1 MFNSTKYGLKPFAL
15 SMAAFC
21 LAMTSLSTWSQ
32 NFPNRPITIVV
43 PIAAGGSTDVLTRL
57 VAGHMSRTLG
67 QPIVVDNVSGAGG
80 IIGSAKVARSPA
92 DGYTLVAGSSGSQA
106 SSYSVYEKMPY
117 TPDSFSQIGLTAII
131 PALMVVTKSLPVK
144 SLQELVAY
152 AKANPGK
159 VSLGNPGVG
168 TSGHLQ
174 CEFFKATTGADFA
187 LVPYRGAGPMINDLI
202 AGTIQGACDAT
213 PSSSPAVNGG
223 YIRAIATMGSER
235 ANSMPD
241 VATTVE
247 QGMPQLQAPAWI
259 GLSAPKGTPNATLL
273 TLEKAL
279 SDALDDPTVR
289 AGIQKLGANVPTPKQ
304 RGLKYTDD
312 FVRDEVVKWAVLA
325 RAANLVKQ

>member
-1 MFNSTKYGLKPFAL
+1 
-15 SMAAFC
+15 MAAFC

-174 CEFFKATTGADFA
+174 
-187 LVPYRGAGPMINDLI
+187 
-202 AGTIQGACDAT
+202 
-213 PSSSPAVNGG
+213 
-223 YIRAIATMGSER
+223 
-235 ANSMPD
+235 
-241 VATTVE
+241 
-247 QGMPQLQAPAWI
+247 
-259 GLSAPKGTPNATLL
+259 
-273 TLEKAL
+273 
-279 SDALDDPTVR
+279 
-289 AGIQKLGANVPTPKQ
+289 
-304 RGLKYTDD
+304 
-312 FVRDEVVKWAVLA
+312 
-325 RAANLVKQ
+325 

>member
-1 MFNSTKYGLKPFAL
+1 MFNSIRRGLKRLAL
-15 SMAAFC
+15 TTAAVCFS
-21 LAMTSLSTWSQ
+21 MTSMNVWSQ
-32 NFPNRPITIVV
+32 SFPNRPITIIV
-43 PIAAGGSTDVLTRL
+43 PIAAGGSTDVLTRM
-57 VAGHMSRTLG
+57 VAAHMSKTLG
-67 QPIVVDNVSGAGG
+67 QPVVVENVSGAGG
-80 IIGSAKVARSPA
+80 IIGSAKGARSPA

-131 PALMVVTKSLPVK
+131 PALIVVTKSLPVT
-144 SLQELVAY
+144 SLQELIAY

-202 AGTIQGACDAT
+202 SGQIQGACDAT
-213 PSSSPAVNGG
+213 PSSSPAVQGG
-223 YIRAIATMGSER
+223 YIRAIATLGSER

-241 VATTVE
+241 IATTVE

-259 GLSAPKGTPNATLL
+259 GLAAPKGTPQATLL
-273 TLEKAL
+273 ALEKAL
-279 SDALDDPTVR
+279 SAALDDPTVR

-325 RAANLVKQ
+325 KAANLVKQ

>member
-1 MFNSTKYGLKPFAL
+1 MINSTRYSLKKLAFTTVAACVSLIAL
-15 SMAAFC
+15 SA
-21 LAMTSLSTWSQ
+21 WSQ
-32 NFPNRPITIVV
+32 SFPNRPITIIV

-67 QPIVVDNVSGAGG
+67 QPIVVENVSGAGG
-80 IIGSAKVARSPA
+80 IIGSAKGARSPA

-131 PALMVVTKSLPVK
+131 PALIVVTKSLPVN
-144 SLQELVAY
+144 SIQELVAY

-174 CEFFKATTGADFA
+174 CEFFKATTGADFV
-187 LVPYRGAGPMINDLI
+187 LVPYRGAGPMISDLMS
-202 AGTIQGACDAT
+202 GQIQGACDAT
-213 PSSSPAVNGG
+213 PSSSAAIQGG
-223 YIRAIATMGSER
+223 YIRAIATLGNER
-235 ANSMPD
+235 ATSMPD
-241 VATTVE
+241 VSTTVE

-259 GLSAPKGTPNATLL
+259 GLSAPKGTPQATLS
-273 TLEKAL
+273 TLGKAL
-279 SDALDDPTVR
+279 SAALDDPTVR

-312 FVRDEVVKWAVLA
+312 FVREEVVKWAVLA
-325 RAANLVKQ
+325 KAANLVKQ